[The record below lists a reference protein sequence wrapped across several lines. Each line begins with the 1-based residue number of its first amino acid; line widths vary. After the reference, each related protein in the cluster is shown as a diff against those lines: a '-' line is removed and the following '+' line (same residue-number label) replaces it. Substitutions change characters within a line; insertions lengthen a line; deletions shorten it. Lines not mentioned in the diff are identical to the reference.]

1 MARGIN
7 AARIVALGAML
18 MMMAAQPHASVQ
30 SKPASAKPKAAAVA
44 KAKANDS
51 VTWTGCLETENN
63 MYRLT
68 DLKGDQAPKHRS
80 WKRGFLMKT
89 TKNVRVVGASN
100 SVNLK
105 GNVGHQVIVVGVR
118 NGDSQ
123 IRATSVKRMP
133 ASCS

>member
-1 MARGIN
+1 MARRIN
-7 AARIVALGAML
+7 AAWIVALGAML
-18 MMMAAQPHASVQ
+18 MMMAAQPHASAQ
-30 SKPASAKPKAAAVA
+30 SKPATAKPKAAVA
-44 KAKANDS
+44 KAKANES
-51 VTWTGCLETENN
+51 VTWTGCLQTEQN

-68 DLKGDQAPKHRS
+68 DLKGAQVPKGRS

-89 TKNVRVVGASN
+89 TKDVRVVGASN

-105 GNVGHQVIVVGVR
+105 AHVGRQVTVVGVR

-123 IRATSVKRMP
+123 IRATSVKRMS